1 MKHHDLRAPVSAGGF
16 PAASPAGDPAGA
28 PLSGAPVLHA
38 SAAAPPLVAGGQ
50 GRGAREVRGDAR
62 QALLAGGCVTLAFVL
77 GWLLVEGTR

>member
-16 PAASPAGDPAGA
+16 PAASPAGDPSGA
-28 PLSGAPVLHA
+28 PLSGAPVLA

-50 GRGAREVRGDAR
+50 GRAAREVRADAR
-62 QALLAGGCVTLAFVL
+62 QVLLAGGCVTLAFVL